1 MFKTILIVGAGSFV
15 GGVSRYLVSS
25 LMRGGAAGF
34 PWGTLTV
41 NLLGC
46 FLIGL
51 IGGLLLRATEPSG
64 GWSFLLITGFCGS
77 FTTFSTFS
85 RESLAM
91 LQCHNIAGFSAYIAV
106 SIIAGIALT
115 AFGYW
120 LVR

>member
-120 LVR
+120 LAR

>member
-1 MFKTILIVGAGSFV
+1 MFKTILIVGAGSFI
-15 GGVSRYLVSS
+15 GGVTRYLVSS
-25 LMRGGAAGF
+25 LMKGGGAGF

-51 IGGLLLRATEPSG
+51 IGGLLSKASEPSG

-91 LQCHNIAGFSAYIAV
+91 LQCHNIAGFAAYIAV

-120 LVR
+120 LVK

>member
-1 MFKTILIVGAGSFV
+1 MFKTILIVGAGSFI

-41 NLLGC
+41 NVLGC

-120 LVR
+120 LAR

>member
-1 MFKTILIVGAGSFV
+1 MFKTILIVGAGSFI

-120 LVR
+120 LAR